1 MFKRIRALIIKELQT
16 LFGDPQSRILL
27 FMPLVLQT
35 ALFPFAVTLD
45 VQNNTLA
52 VLNRDA
58 GPASIELIQRFA
70 QAEAF
75 TQYINLRS
83 EQEMRSTIENQ
94 DALLVLYIPVDF
106 SRNVAAG
113 HEADIQAI
121 VDGRRSN
128 SGQIALGYVESIIQS
143 YNSERLIE
151 GGQIAPSQIILRHWF
166 NPNLNYKFFVLPSL
180 VAMITTISVLIVTSL
195 SIAREREQGTFDQLL
210 VSPLTPGMIMVG
222 KTVPAVLVAM
232 IQGTMILLAAVIFY
246 RVPFE
251 GSLILL
257 YLSIFFYAIAV
268 SGIGLLISSV
278 CETQQQAFLGVFT
291 FMMPAVMLS
300 GYAAPID
307 NMPRWLQVVTEA
319 NPLRHLIV
327 IVKSIF
333 LKGSST
339 GFVLDHLWPLILIAL
354 ITNLAANWMF
364 RRKIVRSRLKLSASP

>member
-1 MFKRIRALIIKELQT
+1 MLKRIRALIIKELQT
-16 LFGDPQSRILL
+16 LFGDPQSRVLL
-27 FMPLVLQT
+27 FLPVILQT

-307 NMPRWLQVVTEA
+307 NMPGWLQVVTEA

-354 ITNLAANWMF
+354 FTNLAANWMF
-364 RRKIVRSRLKLSASP
+364 RRKIA

>member
-16 LFGDPQSRILL
+16 LFGDPQSRFLL
-27 FMPLVLQT
+27 FLPVILDT

-58 GPASIELIQRFA
+58 GPASIELVQRFSR
-70 QAEAF
+70 AEAF
-75 TQYINLRS
+75 THYINLES
-83 EQEMRSTIENQ
+83 EQAMKNTIDNQ
-94 DALLVLYIPVDF
+94 DALLVVYIPIDF
-106 SRNVAAG
+106 SRKVASG
-113 HEADIQAI
+113 QEADIQAI

-128 SGQIALGYVESIIQS
+128 SGQIALGYVQSIVQS
-143 YNSERLIE
+143 YDNERLVE
-151 GGQIAPSQIILRHWF
+151 AGQMAPSQIILRHWF
-166 NPNLNYKFFVLPSL
+166 NPNLDYKFFVLPSL
-180 VAMITTISVLIVTSL
+180 VALITTISVLIVTSL

-232 IQGTMILLAAVIFY
+232 IQGTLILLAAVFLY

-251 GSLILL
+251 GSLALL

-268 SGIGLLISSV
+268 SGIGLLISSI

-307 NMPRWLQVVTEA
+307 NMPGWLQVVTEA

-354 ITNLAANWMF
+354 ITNLGANWMF
-364 RRKIVRSRLKLSASP
+364 RRKIA

>member
-1 MFKRIRALIIKELQT
+1 MFRRIRALIIKELQT
-16 LFGDPQSRILL
+16 LLGDPQSRILL

-307 NMPRWLQVVTEA
+307 NMPGWLQVVTEA

-364 RRKIVRSRLKLSASP
+364 RRKIA

>member
-1 MFKRIRALIIKELQT
+1 LK
-16 LFGDPQSRILL
+16 
-27 FMPLVLQT
+27 
-35 ALFPFAVTLD
+35 
-45 VQNNTLA
+45 
-52 VLNRDA
+52 
-58 GPASIELIQRFA
+58 
-70 QAEAF
+70 
-75 TQYINLRS
+75 
-83 EQEMRSTIENQ
+83 STIDNQ
-94 DALLVLYIPVDF
+94 NALLVLYIPVDF
-106 SRNVAAG
+106 SRDVASGRA
-113 HEADIQAI
+113 ADIQAI

-143 YNSERLIE
+143 YNNERLVAE
-151 GGQIAPSQIILRHWF
+151 GQIAPSEIILRHWF

-222 KTVPAVLVAM
+222 KTVPAVIVAL
-232 IQGTMILLAAVIFY
+232 IQGTIILLAAVILY

-251 GSLILL
+251 GSLLLL
-257 YLSIFFYAIAV
+257 YLSMFFYAIAV

-307 NMPRWLQVVTEA
+307 NMPEWLQVITEA

-339 GFVLDHLWPLILIAL
+339 EFVLDHVWPLLLIAL
-354 ITNLAANWMF
+354 ITNIAANWMF
-364 RRKIVRSRLKLSASP
+364 RRKIA

>member
-1 MFKRIRALIIKELQT
+1 MFRRIRALIIKELQT
-16 LFGDPQSRILL
+16 LLGDPQSRILL

-128 SGQIALGYVESIIQS
+128 SGQIALGYVETIIQS
-143 YNSERLIE
+143 YNNDRLIE
-151 GGQIAPSQIILRHWF
+151 AGQIAPSQIILRHWF

-232 IQGTMILLAAVIFY
+232 IQGTMILIAAVIFY

-251 GSLILL
+251 GCLILL

-307 NMPRWLQVVTEA
+307 NMPGWLQVVTEA

-364 RRKIVRSRLKLSASP
+364 RRKIA

>member
-1 MFKRIRALIIKELQT
+1 MI
-16 LFGDPQSRILL
+16 
-27 FMPLVLQT
+27 LQT

-52 VLNRDA
+52 VLNHDA
-58 GPASIELIQRFA
+58 GPASIELIQRFSR
-70 QAEAF
+70 AEAF
-75 TQYINLRS
+75 THYINLQS
-83 EQEMRSTIENQ
+83 EQEMKSTIENQ
-94 DALLVLYIPVDF
+94 DALLVLFIPVDF
-106 SRNVAAG
+106 SRKVASG
-113 HEADIQAI
+113 QEADIQAI

-128 SGQIALGYVESIIQS
+128 SGQIALGYVETIIQS
-143 YNSERLIE
+143 YNNERLVE
-151 GGQIAPSQIILRHWF
+151 AGQTEPSQIILRHWF

-210 VSPLTPGMIMVG
+210 VSPLTPGMIMIG

-246 RVPFE
+246 GVPFE
-251 GSLILL
+251 GSLVLL

-307 NMPRWLQVVTEA
+307 NMPAWLQVVTEA

-339 GFVLDHLWPLILIAL
+339 GFVLDHLWPLLLIAL

-364 RRKIVRSRLKLSASP
+364 RRKIA

>member
-1 MFKRIRALIIKELQT
+1 MFRRIRALIIKELQT
-16 LFGDPQSRILL
+16 LLGDPQSRILL

-128 SGQIALGYVESIIQS
+128 SGQIALGYVETIIQS
-143 YNSERLIE
+143 YNNDRLIE
-151 GGQIAPSQIILRHWF
+151 AGQIAPSQIILRHWF

-232 IQGTMILLAAVIFY
+232 IQGTIILLAAVIFY

-268 SGIGLLISSV
+268 SGIGMLISSV

-307 NMPRWLQVVTEA
+307 NMPGWLQVVTEA

-364 RRKIVRSRLKLSASP
+364 RRKIA